1 MTEDGALLQA
11 LRVAEARV
19 SQARSALV
27 ATAEALARH
36 ERITGELDARLD
48 AAEAALR
55 EVERRLDGVAAH
67 GDDAGVIDGLRGA
80 VRDTARAR
88 ARHRGHGDALA
99 RAHADAREALRVEA
113 AKHEAIAGRVEAA
126 RREAARRRAARDE
139 P

>member
-1 MTEDGALLQA
+1 MPDSEYDRIADELAGDRWLVMGDWLDPALH
-11 LRVAEARV
+11 R
-19 SQARSALV
+19 
-27 ATAEALARH
+27 
-36 ERITGELDARLD
+36 ELL
-48 AAEAALR
+48 
-55 EVERRLDGVAAH
+55 
-67 GDDAGVIDGLRGA
+67 
-80 VRDTARAR
+80 DTARAR